1 MSQLEVQ
8 KNLSLFSCKMI
19 IFFFFALMVIVFF
32 ECFYSDVDASLF
44 FLVFIRVCVVESVL

>member
-19 IFFFFALMVIVFF
+19 FFFALMVIVFF